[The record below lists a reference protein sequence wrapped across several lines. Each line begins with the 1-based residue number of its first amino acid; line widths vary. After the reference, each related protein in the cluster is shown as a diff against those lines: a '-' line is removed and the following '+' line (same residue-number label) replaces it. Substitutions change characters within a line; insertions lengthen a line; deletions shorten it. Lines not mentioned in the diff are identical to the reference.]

1 MVARI
6 KKNDTV
12 KVISGKDKGKTGSVI
27 EVLPKKKKILVK
39 GIAIVTK
46 HAKPRGQGDTGGIKK
61 KESYIGLSSVMPVC
75 SACKKPTRVNTK
87 QLSEG
92 EHVRVCNRC
101 QEVF

>member
-6 KKNDTV
+6 KKNDAV
-12 KVISGKDKGKTGSVI
+12 KVISGRDKGKTGSVI
-27 EVLPKKKKILVK
+27 EILPKKKKILVK
-39 GIAIVTK
+39 GIAMVTK
-46 HAKPRGQGDTGGIKK
+46 HAKPRRQGETGGIKK

-92 EHVRVCNRC
+92 ERVRVCNRC